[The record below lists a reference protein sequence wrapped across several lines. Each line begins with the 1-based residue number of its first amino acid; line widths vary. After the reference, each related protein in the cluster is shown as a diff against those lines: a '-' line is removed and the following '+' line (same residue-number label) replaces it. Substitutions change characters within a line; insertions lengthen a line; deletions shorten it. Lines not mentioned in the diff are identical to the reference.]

1 MKITV
6 NKTVFEQMLS
16 NVNPFIEKKDNSQI
30 TSHVYIEAKE
40 GILTLKGT
48 DSEIGLKITTE
59 DVKITEEGQA
69 TANGKKIADY
79 VRNLKDD
86 DINIEYLDNNL
97 TVKQK
102 GSKLKMPTFE
112 AKEFPKFPEYEHL
125 PKVNLNSVKLIG
137 AFKKVTPAI
146 DTNNPK
152 YELNGT
158 LLDIK
163 TGGVNIVSTD
173 TKRLAIVKL
182 DEQNKEELSIIIPK
196 KAIQEIGK
204 LFFDE
209 VDMFYS
215 QNYLIIKTKQYLFF
229 TKLINGKFPDYHR
242 ILPKEF
248 KYVEKL
254 QKDKIIEAIKQISNI
269 SNEMKMSFTKDA
281 IVFESL
287 SEENMEAKT
296 EIEFQSTTIEN
307 EYQIAF
313 NSKHIVDFLSN
324 IDTKEFSASFN
335 EANMPFEL
343 KSENFSTIV
352 MPIFL

>member
-16 NVNPFIEKKDNSQI
+16 NIIPFIEKKDNSQI
-30 TSHVYIEAKE
+30 TSHIHMEAKE
-40 GILTLKGT
+40 GKFTIRGT
-48 DSEIGLKITTE
+48 DNEIGLKITNE
-59 DVKITEEGQA
+59 DVNIAEEGFA

-79 VRNLKDD
+79 VRNLKDE
-86 DINIEYLDNNL
+86 DIVVEFADNNI

-102 GSKLKMPTFE
+102 GSKLKMPTFD

-125 PKVNLNSVKLIG
+125 PRIGLNSIKLIS
-137 AFKKVTPAI
+137 AFKKITPAI

-152 YELNGT
+152 YELNGA

-173 TKRLAIVKL
+173 TKRLAIVQL

-204 LFFDE
+204 LFFDD

-215 QNYLIIKTKQYLFF
+215 QNYLVIRTKQYLFF

-242 ILPKEF
+242 ILPKEL
-248 KYVEKL
+248 KYVQTL

-269 SNEMKMSFTKDA
+269 SNEIKMSFFKDK
-281 IVFESL
+281 IIFESL

-296 EIEFQSTTIEN
+296 EVDFVSNIDS

-313 NSKHIVDFLSN
+313 NSRFILDFLAS
-324 IDTKEFSASFN
+324 IDSKEFTAGFN
-335 EANMPFEL
+335 ESNMPFEL
-343 KSENFSTIV
+343 KSDNFITIV